1 VRLRRPLALLSTVA
15 AATLILAGCA
25 GSPDASSTPTPTK
38 SSSKCVL
45 DTKPGATS
53 DSIKVDGSGL
63 DAKITV
69 PKDAKFADVERTVI
83 KKGDGKDITPTDFI
97 SVRYQLV
104 QADTGAVLD
113 TSKRGPEGVL
123 PVLLNP
129 NQSAQPVDF
138 TQSSIFVVAAEC
150 VPIGSSVV
158 LTIPG
163 SKLGDG
169 TGPSV
174 ALYVETLEKLPTVAT
189 GKQVDP
195 PAGMATVKL
204 GKDGAPTITIPKT
217 DPPTETEIG
226 QLKQGDGATVGA
238 NDLVTVQYRGVKW
251 SDGKEFDSTWSRD
264 AYPSQFPATGV
275 VKGFQ
280 QALIGQKVGSQVI
293 AEIPPKDGYGA
304 SKGHELEKE
313 TLVFVVDILGTTP
326 IEGQ

>member
-1 VRLRRPLALLSTVA
+1 MRLRRPLALLSTVA
-15 AATLILAGCA
+15 VATLILAGCA
-25 GSPDASSTPTPTK
+25 GSPDAASTPTPTK

-45 DTKPGATS
+45 DTQPGATS
-53 DSIKVDGSGL
+53 DSIKIDGSGL
-63 DAKITV
+63 DAKVTV
-69 PKDAKFADVERTVI
+69 PKDAKFADVERTVV

-129 NQSAQPVDF
+129 NAPQQLYDMTMSP
-138 TQSSIFVVAAEC
+138 IFLIATEC
-150 VPIGSSVV
+150 MPIGSEAVLALPGEKLGENQPSVV
-158 LTIPG
+158 L
-163 SKLGDG
+163 
-169 TGPSV
+169 
-174 ALYVETLEKLPTVAT
+174 YVQTLEKLPTVAT
-189 GKQVDP
+189 GKKVDP

-204 GKDGAPTITIPKT
+204 DKDGAPTITIPKT
-217 DPPTETEIG
+217 DPPTETKIG
-226 QLKQGDGATVGA
+226 QLKQGDGATVTA

-280 QALIGQKVGSQVI
+280 QALIGQKVGSQVL

-313 TLVFVVDILGTTP
+313 TLVFVVDIIGTTP
-326 IEGQ
+326 IEKQ